1 MKETSEKNGRVF
13 AYNKHINQSKK
24 ALECHALDW
33 NYFLHIFPHWEDI
46 PRSLLHVLA
55 VKINQNWGK
64 HPPQSRANAIID
76 IWATQ
81 MTTPQRH
88 SLSALTDPCLHQR
101 DINADKL
108 WSWNRCASQSAGAMN
123 AVILE
128 SSASAPNALW
138 KVQLGRNKGN
148 LCLVKIKWDL
158 LYPADTIGNHHRKT
172 SERKTHHLTH
182 LEKEN
187 THKYNCFPP
196 ECAWVRT
203 PRIAALRSPACRHTG
218 QTCGHSHHEQ
228 SHAGC
233 SHTSGKCHLAFGG
246 SHDSPRSTYRKEDMQ
261 VCR

>member
-1 MKETSEKNGRVF
+1 MKETLEKNGRVF

-172 SERKTHHLTH
+172 SERKNHHLTFR
-182 LEKEN
+182 EG
-187 THKYNCFPP
+187 KYPQIQLLSTRMC
-196 ECAWVRT
+196 
-203 PRIAALRSPACRHTG
+203 LGSHSSHRSPAVPG
-218 QTCGHSHHEQ
+218 LQTHWPDLRSQSPWTEPRGLQ
-228 SHAGC
+228 SH
-233 SHTSGKCHLAFGG
+233 LW
-246 SHDSPRSTYRKEDMQ
+246 Q
-261 VCR
+261 VPPGIRGFPW